1 MDLAALIRGVI
12 MSIKQVILV
21 RKDLDMPPGKLAAQ
35 VAHASLNAYV
45 ATSLGGYQHDI
56 FKWIDS
62 GATKVVLEVQ
72 GLTQLAAKLEE
83 ANARGLST
91 ALVTDE
97 GRTVFNEPTITCGA
111 IGPADSDAINLI
123 TGGLLL
129 YK

>member
-1 MDLAALIRGVI
+1 
-12 MSIKQVILV
+12 MSVKQVILV

-35 VAHASLNAYV
+35 VAHASVMAYK
-45 ATSLGGYQHDI
+45 ATGLAGEHYNI
-56 FKWIDS
+56 FKWFDT

-72 GLTQLAAKLEE
+72 GLDELTAKLEE
-83 ANARGLST
+83 ANGRGLST

-111 IGPADSDAINLI
+111 IGPADSDTINLI

>member
-1 MDLAALIRGVI
+1 
-12 MSIKQVILV
+12 MSVKQVILV

-35 VAHASLNAYV
+35 VAHASINAFLAKGQTDYD
-45 ATSLGGYQHDI
+45 HEI
-56 FKWIDS
+56 FKWLDT

-72 GLTQLAAKLEE
+72 NLDELVQKIAQ
-83 ANARGLST
+83 ANVHGLST
-91 ALVTDE
+91 AIVKDE

-111 IGPADSDAINLI
+111 IGPADSDVINLI